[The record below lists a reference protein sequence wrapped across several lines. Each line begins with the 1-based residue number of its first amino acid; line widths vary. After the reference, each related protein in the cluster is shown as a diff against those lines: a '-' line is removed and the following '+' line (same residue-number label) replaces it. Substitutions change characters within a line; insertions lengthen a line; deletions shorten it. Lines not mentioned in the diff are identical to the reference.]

1 VKDQSH
7 LRAVVIAGRSFSHI
21 YPRTTVLRI
30 RVELPKELAG
40 PLPRHATVGHVVVE
54 ADGRPVTAIP
64 LLLKRALP
72 AVSPVTQA
80 VRFLSRPVTLLVI
93 VLVVCAAVAAATTK
107 RQRSRAMLAGGRR

>member
-1 VKDQSH
+1 
-7 LRAVVIAGRSFSHI
+7 
-21 YPRTTVLRI
+21 
-30 RVELPKELAG
+30 
-40 PLPRHATVGHVVVE
+40 VVVE